1 MMNKLKRMRKY
12 GIVLALCAVLLTGC
26 SKATSDYSNYV
37 VPNIVELGK
46 GKDSDINKCYYY
58 SIDKKTGVVYLHY
71 DAFYKHALT
80 VMLNADG
87 TPVTAE
93 QLGIDCPYNGRNLED
108 KE

>member
-1 MMNKLKRMRKY
+1 MVSGLKGMKKY

-26 SKATSDYSNYV
+26 SKNTSEATNNYSNHV

-46 GKDSDINKCYYY
+46 STDNTGGYYYY
-58 SIDKKTGVVYLHY
+58 SIDRNTGVVYLNYVSNCIHY
-71 DAFYKHALT
+71 SIT

-93 QLGIDCPYNGRNLED
+93 QLGIDY
-108 KE
+108 

>member
-1 MMNKLKRMRKY
+1 MRRY

-26 SKATSDYSNYV
+26 SKNASEATSNYSNHV

-46 GKDSDINKCYYY
+46 ANGGDYYY
-58 SIDKKTGVVYLHY
+58 YFIDKNTGVMYLNY
-71 DAFYKHALT
+71 DSYYRHSIT

-93 QLGIDCPYNGRNLED
+93 QLGIDY
-108 KE
+108 

>member
-1 MMNKLKRMRKY
+1 MRRY

-26 SKATSDYSNYV
+26 SKNVSEATNDYSNHV

-46 GKDSDINKCYYY
+46 ATSDMGGYYYY
-58 SIDKKTGVVYLHY
+58 SIDRNTGLVYLNY
-71 DAFYKHALT
+71 DSYYRHAIT

-93 QLGIDCPYNGRNLED
+93 QLGIDY
-108 KE
+108 